1 MKLPK
6 NFGGKGFQGMLAEA
20 QGAMARA
27 QNLEA
32 ELAKEVIEI
41 EKSGVKAVFNG
52 TGELMKLNI
61 DKELVDPEDVEMLE
75 DMVVAAVRDGFAKAT
90 ELREARVQE
99 IMPNVPGMD
108 KLGL

>member
-32 ELAKEVIEI
+32 ELAQEIIEI
-41 EKSGVKAVFNG
+41 EKSGVKATFNG
-52 TGELMKLNI
+52 TGELLKMNI
-61 DKELVDPEDVEMLE
+61 DKEMVDPDDVEMLE
-75 DMVVAAVRDGFAKAT
+75 DMVVAVVRDGFAKAT
-90 ELREARVQE
+90 ELREARVKE

-108 KLGL
+108 GLGL